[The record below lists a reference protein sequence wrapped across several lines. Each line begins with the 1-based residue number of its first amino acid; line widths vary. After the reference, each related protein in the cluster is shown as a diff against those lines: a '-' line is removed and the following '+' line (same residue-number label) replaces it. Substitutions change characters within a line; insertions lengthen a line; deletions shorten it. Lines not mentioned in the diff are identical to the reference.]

1 MKNNRLVI
9 ISHRLPFSFKTENR
23 ETTLKPSAGGLVTAV
38 KSLDLSSF
46 AEKPVWIGCADFTQR
61 TWDKHRGL
69 VDDSFEYVPIF
80 IDKQS
85 HKSFYNGFSNSVLWP
100 LFHYF
105 STYVDYHHEEFKAY
119 QLVNETVCDRV
130 VEVLKP
136 NDLIWVHD
144 YHFIPLPQLIRQR
157 QPDARIGYFLHIPFP
172 SYELMR
178 LLPSA
183 CRTYLLNGL
192 LGADLVGFHTSDY
205 CLHFLQ
211 SVQMALGQPT
221 TFGRVA
227 CGNRLVETGVFP
239 IGINYALY
247 NEAYHQPEV
256 VQEREQ
262 LLTSYPGKLIFSV
275 DRLDYTKGVLQR
287 LDALEAFL
295 NLYPQWREQIVFL
308 LVVIPSRD
316 EIQRYSERKQMIE
329 QAVGRI
335 NGKFATLTWLP
346 VVYRYAPLS
355 FPQLLA
361 SYSACDVAMI
371 TPLRDGMNLVAKEFV
386 ASRQDQRGALVLSE
400 LTGAANELGEALLVN
415 PLDEYEVAEG
425 LKQALE
431 MPPEEQARRMVAM
444 QQRIAF
450 YDVKKWASDF
460 IQVLLNAQSATP
472 VGAGKALT
480 GKTKSSLLE
489 AYAKAQ
495 SRLLLLDYD
504 GTLAEFAPEPELAA
518 PSAAV
523 LETLDKLARLPE
535 NKVVIIS
542 GRDRPTL
549 ENWLGGLPI
558 DLVAEHGACQRQ
570 NGNWHVNSGDETRWK
585 ASVRPYLEE
594 IVNRCTGSFIEEKAT
609 TLAWHYRNAD
619 EHIGFERSR
628 ELLFTLNQLL
638 PHGLRILDGNK
649 VVEIKSADWD
659 KGKLAERLMAE
670 KPYDFVLAV
679 GDDQTD
685 EDMLAVLT
693 ENHHYPVKVGKG
705 TTTAAFRVADVS
717 QVLVLLN
724 AFVRQSDSE
733 PVG

>member
-23 ETTLKPSAGGLVTAV
+23 VTTLKPSAGGLVTAV

-61 TWDKHRGL
+61 TWDKHQGL
-69 VDDSFEYVPIF
+69 VDDSFQYIPIF
-80 IDKQS
+80 IDKQT

-105 STYVDYHHEEFKAY
+105 STYVDYHDEYFKAY
-119 QLVNETVCDRV
+119 QLVNETVCEKV
-130 VEVLKP
+130 MEVLKP

-144 YHFIPLPQLIRQR
+144 YHFIPLPQLIRER
-157 QPDARIGYFLHIPFP
+157 QPDARLGFFLHIPFP

-178 LLPSA
+178 LLPRA

-205 CLHFLQ
+205 RLHFLQ
-211 SVQMALGQPT
+211 SVQMALGQST
-221 TFGRVA
+221 TLGKVA
-227 CGNRLVETGVFP
+227 CGDRVIETGVFP

-256 VQEREQ
+256 EQERQQ

-275 DRLDYTKGVLQR
+275 DRLDYSKGVLQR

-295 NLYPQWREQIVFL
+295 NQYPQWREQIVFL

-316 EIQRYSERKQMIE
+316 EILTYSERKQMIE

-386 ASRQDQRGALVLSE
+386 ASRQDQRGVLVLSE

-431 MPPEEQARRMVAM
+431 MPPEEQARRLAAM

-460 IQVLLNAQSATP
+460 IQLLLNTQSANP
-472 VGAGKALT
+472 VGRGLTLT
-480 GKTKSSLLE
+480 GKTRSSLLT
-489 AYAKAQ
+489 AYSKAK

-504 GTLAEFAPEPELAA
+504 GTLAEFVSEPELAS

-523 LETLDKLARLPE
+523 LETLDKLAQMPG

-542 GRDRPTL
+542 GRDRETL
-549 ENWLGGLPI
+549 ENWFGRLPI
-558 DLVAEHGACQRQ
+558 DLVAEHGACQKQ
-570 NGNWHVNSGDETRWK
+570 NGSWEVNNRDETHWK
-585 ASVRPYLEE
+585 ASVRPHLEE
-594 IVNRCTGSFIEEKAT
+594 VVNRCAGSFIEEKAT
-609 TLAWHYRNAD
+609 TLAWHYRNA
-619 EHIGFERSR
+619 EERIGFERSR
-628 ELLFTLNQLL
+628 ELLFTLTQLL
-638 PHGLRILDGNK
+638 PHGLRVLDGHK
-649 VVEIKSADWD
+649 VVEIKSVDWD
-659 KGKLAERLMAE
+659 KGKLAERLIAAN
-670 KPYDFVLAV
+670 PYDFVLAI

-693 ENHHYPVKVGKG
+693 EKHHYPIKVGEG
-705 TTTAAFRVADVS
+705 ATVAAFRVSDVG
-717 QVLVLLN
+717 QVLTLLN
-724 AFVRQSDSE
+724 AFVKHPDSE
-733 PVG
+733 RVR